1 MKTVIKI
8 LILVLLVYLS
18 YSLVAKGQISA
29 PKAASEKKTMEQGLT
44 KAPQQEEKSLDI
56 QDYDNPD
63 LEDEDLFPYDQDFL
77 TRKLFQKK
85 LPPLT
90 PKEQIVWSFRMADT
104 NIFL

>member
-8 LILVLLVYLS
+8 LLLALAVYLS
-18 YSLVAKGQISA
+18 YSLVAQGQTFYPGTANKMNTNDRDS
-29 PKAASEKKTMEQGLT
+29 KKES
-44 KAPQQEEKSLDI
+44 KPEEKNLDI
-56 QDYDNPD
+56 QEYDNPEMEE
-63 LEDEDLFPYDQDFL
+63 EDSFSYDQDFL

-90 PKEQIVWSFRMADT
+90 PKERIVWSFRMADT